1 MILRVPDP
9 QLTKPNKI
17 VYGGQTL
24 IDLTEDTV
32 TPETLKQG
40 VTAHDAAG
48 EIITGTLVPSGGVVQ
63 ESDINFYD
71 YDGTLLYAW
80 TLAELA
86 EKTAL
91 PELPSQPG
99 LVCQGWNWTLADLQ
113 ALGHKMDVGAIY
125 ITDDGATRMHLNIPT
140 DGVSVNAVFYQSYA
154 QMVSVDWG
162 DGSAAETSGSKALT
176 IMPHTYTSA
185 GKYIVSI
192 MPLRSSMQLIIR
204 LTGRM
209 AAVCEELNIGKNHVG
224 FQPYTWDSAVLA
236 LQKISLPASYQ
247 SSTQDCLN
255 NLRGTKFLALPSGVP
270 SIGTGDGSAYG
281 ALQRL
286 SIPKSVTEIKDF
298 AFRVNYGLRDFYAP
312 NAACVIGQRV
322 FENCTA
328 LSDVVLPASMTEIKF
343 QTFYEGNQI
352 TSLQIPAGVTAIGG
366 AAFFACRRLVSLTLP
381 AGLTTIGAS
390 AFANCEA
397 MQYYDFSACTAVP
410 TLDNANAF
418 TGIPSD
424 CEIRVPASLVD
435 DWKAATNWATYADRI
450 VGV

>member
-1 MILRVPDP
+1 MAQNLIIAGATYSDVPAIDVP
-9 QLTKPNKI
+9 KA
-17 VYGGQTL
+17 GG
-24 IDLTEDTV
+24 
-32 TPETLKQG
+32 G
-40 VTAHDAAG
+40 TARFVEQA
-48 EIITGTLVPSGGVVQ
+48 PPVQ

-71 YDGTLLYAW
+71 YDGTLLHAW

-86 EKTAL
+86 AKTAL
-91 PELPSQPG
+91 PELPTREG

-113 ALGHKMDVGAIY
+113 ELGHKMNVGAIY
-125 ITDDGATRMHLNIPT
+125 ITDDGATRLHLNIQT

-154 QMVSVDWG
+154 YRVSVDWG
-162 DGSAAETSGSKALT
+162 DGSAAETSGRLALT
-176 IMPHTYTSA
+176 TMPHTYTSA

-192 MPLRSSMQLIIR
+192 MPLLSSMQLIIR

-209 AAVCEELNIGKNHVG
+209 AAACEELNIGKNHVG
-224 FQPYTWDSAVLA
+224 FQPYSWDPTVLA

-247 SSTQDCLN
+247 YSTQDCLN
-255 NLRGTKFLALPSGVP
+255 ALRGTKFLALPSGVP
-270 SIGTGDGSAYG
+270 SISTGDSAAYG
-281 ALQRL
+281 TLQRL

-366 AAFFACRRLVSLTLP
+366 GAVAACRRLVSLTLP

-390 AFANCEA
+390 AFANCGA

-410 TLDNANAF
+410 TLAAADAF

-435 DWKAATNWATYADRI
+435 AWKAATNWSTYADHI
-450 VGV
+450 VGVNTT

>member
-1 MILRVPDP
+1 M
-9 QLTKPNKI
+9 N
-17 VYGGQTL
+17 
-24 IDLTEDTV
+24 
-32 TPETLKQG
+32 
-40 VTAHDAAG
+40 
-48 EIITGTLVPSGGVVQ
+48 
-63 ESDINFYD
+63 
-71 YDGTLLYAW
+71 
-80 TLAELA
+80 
-86 EKTAL
+86 
-91 PELPSQPG
+91 
-99 LVCQGWNWTLADLQ
+99 
-113 ALGHKMDVGAIY
+113 M
-125 ITDDGATRMHLNIPT
+125 
-140 DGVSVNAVFYQSYA
+140 AV
-154 QMVSVDWG
+154 
-162 DGSAAETSGSKALT
+162 
-176 IMPHTYTSA
+176 
-185 GKYIVSI
+185 
-192 MPLRSSMQLIIR
+192 R

-224 FQPYTWDSAVLA
+224 FQPYTWNSAVLA

-247 SSTQDCLN
+247 SSTQNCLN

-270 SIGTGDGSAYG
+270 SIGTGDGIAYG
-281 ALQRL
+281 TLQRL

-312 NAACVIGQRV
+312 NAACVIGQRA

-343 QTFYEGNQI
+343 QTFYEGNRI

-366 AAFFACRRLVSLTLP
+366 GAVFACRRLVSLTLP

-424 CEIRVPASLVD
+424 CEIRVQVSLVD
-435 DWKAATNWATYADRI
+435 DWKAATNWATYADHI
-450 VGV
+450 VGVSAT

>member
-1 MILRVPDP
+1 MAYDKVVDSA
-9 QLTKPNKI
+9 QLDGAMTSTANAIRAKS
-17 VYGGQTL
+17 GGSGT
-24 IDLTEDTV
+24 IPWNAAT
-32 TPETLKQG
+32 G
-40 VTAHDAAG
+40 FADAVAD
-48 EIITGTLVPSGGVVQ
+48 IPSGGVVQ

-91 PELPSQPG
+91 PELPTREG

-113 ALGHKMDVGAIY
+113 ELGHKMNVGAIY
-125 ITDDGATRMHLNIPT
+125 ITDDGATRLHLNIPT
-140 DGVSVNAVFYQSYA
+140 DGVSVNAVFYQNYKNG
-154 QMVSVDWG
+154 VKIDFG
-162 DGSAAETSGSKALT
+162 DGTGTELSGDNSLAT
-176 IMPHTYTSA
+176 IPHTYTAA
-185 GKYIVSI
+185 GRYTIS
-192 MPLRSSMQLIIR
+192 LIPRGAQVNMAVR

-224 FQPYTWDSAVLA
+224 FQPYTWNSAVLA

-247 SSTQDCLN
+247 SSTQNCLN

-270 SIGTGDGSAYG
+270 SIGTGDGIAYG
-281 ALQRL
+281 TLQRL

-312 NAACVIGQRV
+312 NAACVIGQRA

-343 QTFYEGNQI
+343 QTFYEGNRI

-366 AAFFACRRLVSLTLP
+366 GAVFACRRLVSLTLP

-424 CEIRVPASLVD
+424 CEIRVQVSLVD
-435 DWKAATNWATYADRI
+435 DWKAATNWATYADHI
-450 VGV
+450 VGVSAT